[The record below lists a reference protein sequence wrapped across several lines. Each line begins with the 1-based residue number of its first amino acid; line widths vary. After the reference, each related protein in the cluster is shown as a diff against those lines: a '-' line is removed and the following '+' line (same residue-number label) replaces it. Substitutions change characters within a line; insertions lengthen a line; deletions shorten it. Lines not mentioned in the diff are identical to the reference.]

1 MLGQYGLMWTLL
13 GAQWSLARHPSP
25 LMPRLEGAC
34 KPGCWQLGKPA
45 REGLVPEVTAML
57 SLETLPEG
65 EGGSWCWSRTDWSLL
80 RSWGT
85 QPSFLLNKDNHT
97 YPQGGSD
104 EIRGGENTSKVNL
117 FILNTEN
124 PHMTTFFK

>member
-65 EGGSWCWSRTDWSLL
+65 EGGGWCWSRTDWSLPGDHGPVTSVL
-80 RSWGT
+80 GHSAFF
-85 QPSFLLNKDNHT
+85 SFK
-97 YPQGGSD
+97 QG
-104 EIRGGENTSKVNL
+104 
-117 FILNTEN
+117 
-124 PHMTTFFK
+124 